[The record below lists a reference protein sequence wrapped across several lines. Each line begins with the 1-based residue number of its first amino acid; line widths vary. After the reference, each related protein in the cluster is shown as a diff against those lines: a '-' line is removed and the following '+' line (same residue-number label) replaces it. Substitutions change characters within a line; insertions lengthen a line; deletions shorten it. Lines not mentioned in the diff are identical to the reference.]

1 MYRNT
6 RVAVAF
12 PVWRLERRQLQREM
26 SRCQHFM
33 GGHFIITR
41 NKQFLDKM
49 GAIKSTSES
58 EERGGRGTEHRE
70 LTGEEPAASWAPTSS
85 LQGTPMTQCGPYSS
99 ALQPREF
106 WAAAR
111 GRMLARPFAFV
122 IVYSWNDDPCRFS
135 STMLISKHMAFL
147 NPNCV
152 WNVDTTL

>member
-70 LTGEEPAASWAPTSS
+70 LTGEEPEASWAPTSS
-85 LQGTPMTQCGPYSS
+85 LQGTPMTQCGPYGS
-99 ALQPREF
+99 ALQPLSFGQQPGGECLQDR
-106 WAAAR
+106 
-111 GRMLARPFAFV
+111 LH
-122 IVYSWNDDPCRFS
+122 
-135 STMLISKHMAFL
+135 L
-147 NPNCV
+147 
-152 WNVDTTL
+152 